1 MQLPPHSFDAETVA
15 LMGSVVDEAWEEAQS
30 RLSLPTA
37 ADPSELRNLVA
48 VRVMAAV
55 AIGQKDPERL
65 KAIALEA
72 LDA

>member
-1 MQLPPHSFDAETVA
+1 MQLPPHSFEPELVA
-15 LMGSVVDEAWEEAQS
+15 LMGSVVDEAWEEAQC
-30 RLSLPTA
+30 RLS

>member
-1 MQLPPHSFDAETVA
+1 MQLPPHSFEPELVT
-15 LMGSVVDEAWEEAQS
+15 LMGSVVDEAWEEAQC
-30 RLSLPTA
+30 RLSFPTA
-37 ADPSELRNLVA
+37 ADPTELRNLVA

-55 AIGQKDPERL
+55 ANGLKDPERL

>member
-1 MQLPPHSFDAETVA
+1 VQLPPHSFDAETVA
-15 LMGSVVDEAWEEAQS
+15 MMGRVCDEAWEQARS
-30 RLSLPTA
+30 RLSSPTA
-37 ADPSELRNLVA
+37 ADPTGLRNLVA

-55 AIGQKDPERL
+55 AIGQRNPERL